1 MGRYAQIFEYEPNED
16 GKGLKIGIVMSRFNL
31 DICEGL
37 LSACKA
43 SLLKQGVELEDIRI
57 ATVSGALEIPLT
69 LKKMAESGKFDAL
82 IALGSV
88 VRGDTYHFEVVSNES
103 ASGIM
108 RVTLD
113 TGVPIANAILTTDT
127 EHQATARMSDKG
139 TEAARV
145 AIEMVRLLQAL

>member
-16 GKGLKIGIVMSRFNL
+16 GKGLKIGIVMSRFNI
-31 DICEGL
+31 DISEGL

-43 SLLKQGVELEDIRI
+43 SLLKKGVALEDIRI

-69 LKKMAESGKFDAL
+69 LKKMAVSGNYDAL

-88 VRGDTYHFEVVSNES
+88 VRGETYHFEVVSNES

-108 RVTLD
+108 RVGLD

-127 EHQATARMSDKG
+127 EHQATARISEKG
-139 TEAARV
+139 SEAARV

>member
-57 ATVSGALEIPLT
+57 ATVSGALEIPLA

-127 EHQATARMSDKG
+127 EHQATARMSEKG

>member
-1 MGRYAQIFEYEPNED
+1 MGRYTQIFEYEPNED
-16 GKGLKIGIVMSRFNL
+16 GKGLKIGIVMSRFNI

-37 LSACKA
+37 LSACNT
-43 SLLKQGVELEDIRI
+43 SLLRQGVVLEDIRI

-69 LKKMAESGKFDAL
+69 LKKMAESGKYDAL

-108 RVTLD
+108 RVGLD
-113 TGVPIANAILTTDT
+113 TGIPIANAILTTDS
-127 EHQATARMSDKG
+127 EHQATARMSEKG
-139 TEAARV
+139 AEAARV
-145 AIEMVRLLQAL
+145 AIEMVRLLRAL

>member
-1 MGRYAQIFEYEPNED
+1 MGRYAQIFEFEPNED
-16 GKGLKIGIVMSRFNL
+16 GKGLKIGIVMSRFNI

-37 LSACKA
+37 LSSCKA
-43 SLLKQGVELEDIRI
+43 SLVKHGVGLEDIRI

-69 LKKMAESGKFDAL
+69 LKKMAETGKYDAL

-108 RVTLD
+108 RVGLD

-127 EHQATARMSDKG
+127 EHQATARMSEKG
-139 TEAARV
+139 AEAGRV